1 MKYSEIAPQNNVAA
15 ANMKQRQLAAKVA
28 QTYPVQSDQQRQQK
42 LQGAL
47 AAEIAQTADNQA
59 EVTNF
64 DREMAFMKYGQ
75 MQSAANK
82 AQEKLTGRKPIRK

>member
-1 MKYSEIAPQNNVAA
+1 MKYSEIAPQNAVAA

-42 LQGAL
+42 VQDGL
-47 AAEIAQTADNQA
+47 AAEIAQTADSPQIS
-59 EVTNF
+59 NF
-64 DREMAFMKYGQ
+64 NRTMAFMKYGQ

>member
-1 MKYSEIAPQNNVAA
+1 MKYSEIAPQNAVAA
-15 ANMKQRQLAAKVA
+15 ANLKQRQLAAQVA

-47 AAEIAQTADNQA
+47 AAEIAQTADNQVQ
-59 EVTNF
+59 VTNF

-82 AQEKLTGRKPIRK
+82 EQAKLTVRKPIRK